1 MKKKK
6 FPVFSLLVL
15 GVIILGCLFGKV
27 LATGDPFYMN
37 LTEVSLPP
45 GSAHYFGTDTMGRDI
60 YSMIWEGGRVSLYI
74 GILATAIS
82 SVTAIVYG
90 CVSGLVPDWL
100 DDLLMRFTEII
111 LSIPSILLVIFLQAL
126 LGEATAT
133 SIAVV
138 IGLTSW
144 MNISK
149 VVRSEVRQIRNS
161 DFVLASRL
169 AGGKFFYILRKHL
182 FPNILHHVH
191 DRHKCKRGDR
201 HGGHLKFSGN
211 WPSHGDHFL
220 GQHDV
225 PFTESPVVQL
235 LVDHSD
241 PRAVPGNHSG
251 VYHQC
256 GRVHPPE
263 KQQRTQQPIKRQPII
278 AAAGHSGKPAINAKG
293 EQT

>member
-1 MKKKK
+1 MKKKN

-149 VVRSEVRQIRNS
+149 VDRSEVRQIRNS

-182 FPNILHHVH
+182 FPNFISSTMFMIVTNVSAAIGTEATL
-191 DRHKCKRGDR
+191 
-201 HGGHLKFSGN
+201 S
-211 WPSHGDHFL
+211 FL
-220 GQHDV
+220 GIGLPMEIISWGSMMSLSQKA
-225 PFTESPVVQL
+225 L
-235 LVDHSD
+235 LSNSWWIILIPGLFLVTTLVCITNVGEYIRLRNNREHS
-241 PRAVPGNHSG
+241 NL
-251 VYHQC
+251 
-256 GRVHPPE
+256 
-263 KQQRTQQPIKRQPII
+263 
-278 AAAGHSGKPAINAKG
+278 
-293 EQT
+293 

>member
-6 FPVFSLLVL
+6 FPVFSLVVL
-15 GVIILGCLFGKV
+15 GLIILGCLFGKA

-45 GSAHYFGTDTMGRDI
+45 GSTHYFGTDTMGRDI
-60 YSMIWEGGRVSLYI
+60 YSMIWEGGKVSLYI
-74 GILATAIS
+74 GVLATVIS

-90 CVSGLVPDWL
+90 CISGLVPDWL

-111 LSIPSILLVIFLQAL
+111 LSIPSILLVVFLQAL

-169 AGGKFFYILRKHL
+169 AGGNFFYILRKHL
-182 FPNILHHVH
+182 FPNFISSTMFMIVTNVSAAIGTEATL
-191 DRHKCKRGDR
+191 
-201 HGGHLKFSGN
+201 S
-211 WPSHGDHFL
+211 FL
-220 GQHDV
+220 GIGLPMEIISWGSMMSLSQKA
-225 PFTESPVVQL
+225 L
-235 LVDHSD
+235 LSNSWWIILIPGIFLVTTLVCITNVGEYIRLRNNREHS
-241 PRAVPGNHSG
+241 NL
-251 VYHQC
+251 
-256 GRVHPPE
+256 
-263 KQQRTQQPIKRQPII
+263 
-278 AAAGHSGKPAINAKG
+278 
-293 EQT
+293 

>member
-1 MKKKK
+1 
-6 FPVFSLLVL
+6 
-15 GVIILGCLFGKV
+15 
-27 LATGDPFYMN
+27 MN

-149 VVRSEVRQIRNS
+149 VFWRPDWPAESFSTYCGNIC
-161 DFVLASRL
+161 FA
-169 AGGKFFYILRKHL
+169 IL
-182 FPNILHHVH
+182 
-191 DRHKCKRGDR
+191 
-201 HGGHLKFSGN
+201 
-211 WPSHGDHFL
+211 
-220 GQHDV
+220 
-225 PFTESPVVQL
+225 
-235 LVDHSD
+235 
-241 PRAVPGNHSG
+241 
-251 VYHQC
+251 Y
-256 GRVHPPE
+256 PP
-263 KQQRTQQPIKRQPII
+263 PC
-278 AAAGHSGKPAINAKG
+278 S
-293 EQT
+293 

>member
-1 MKKKK
+1 MDRSQNETGKRGKDSMKKKK
-6 FPVFSLLVL
+6 FPIFSLVIL
-15 GVIILGCLFGKV
+15 GLIILGCLFGKV

-74 GILATAIS
+74 GLLATVIS
-82 SVTAIVYG
+82 SVIAIVYG
-90 CVSGLVPDWL
+90 CISGLVPDWL

-133 SIAVV
+133 SIAIV

-149 VVRSEVRQIRNS
+149 VVRSEVRQIRSS

-169 AGGKFFYILRKHL
+169 AGGKFFYILRRHL
-182 FPNILHHVH
+182 FPNFISSTMFMIVTNVSAAIGTEATL
-191 DRHKCKRGDR
+191 
-201 HGGHLKFSGN
+201 S
-211 WPSHGDHFL
+211 FL
-220 GQHDV
+220 GIGLPMEIISWGSMMSLSQKA
-225 PFTESPVVQL
+225 L
-235 LVDHSD
+235 LSNAWWIILIPGIFLVTTLVCITNMGEYIRLRNNREHS
-241 PRAVPGNHSG
+241 NL
-251 VYHQC
+251 
-256 GRVHPPE
+256 
-263 KQQRTQQPIKRQPII
+263 
-278 AAAGHSGKPAINAKG
+278 
-293 EQT
+293 

>member
-6 FPVFSLLVL
+6 FPIFSLVIL
-15 GVIILGCLFGKV
+15 GLIILGCLFGKV

-74 GILATAIS
+74 GLLATVIS

-90 CVSGLVPDWL
+90 CISGLVPDWL

-138 IGLTSW
+138 IGL
-144 MNISK
+144 K
-149 VVRSEVRQIRNS
+149 VFLHTAQA
-161 DFVLASRL
+161 FVSQ
-169 AGGKFFYILRKHL
+169 FYL
-182 FPNILHHVH
+182 LHHVY
-191 DRHKCKRGDR
+191 DRHQCKCGNRNRGYPQFSGDR
-201 HGGHLKFSGN
+201 
-211 WPSHGDHFL
+211 PSHGDHFL
-220 GQHDV
+220 GKYDV
-225 PFTESPVVQL
+225 SFTESAVVQF
-235 LVDHSD
+235 LVDHPD
-241 PRAVPGNHSG
+241 PGNLPGDNPCMH
-251 VYHQC
+251 HQC
-256 GRVHPPE
+256 GRVHPP
-263 KQQRTQQPIKRQPII
+263 
-278 AAAGHSGKPAINAKG
+278 
-293 EQT
+293 

>member
-6 FPVFSLLVL
+6 FPVFSLVIL
-15 GVIILGCLFGKV
+15 GLIILGCLFGKL

-45 GSAHYFGTDTMGRDI
+45 GGAHYFGTDTMGRDI

-74 GILATAIS
+74 GILATVIS
-82 SVTAIVYG
+82 SGIAIVYG
-90 CVSGLVPDWL
+90 CVSGLVPDPL

-126 LGEATAT
+126 LGKATAT

-138 IGLTSW
+138 RGLTSW

-149 VVRSEVRQIRNS
+149 VIRSEVRQIRSN

-182 FPNILHHVH
+182 FPNFISSTMFMIVTNVSAAIGTEATL
-191 DRHKCKRGDR
+191 
-201 HGGHLKFSGN
+201 S
-211 WPSHGDHFL
+211 FL
-220 GQHDV
+220 GIGLPMEIISWGSMMSLSQKA
-225 PFTESPVVQL
+225 L
-235 LVDHSD
+235 LSNSWWIILIPGIFLVTTLVCITNVGEYIRLRNNREHS
-241 PRAVPGNHSG
+241 NL
-251 VYHQC
+251 
-256 GRVHPPE
+256 
-263 KQQRTQQPIKRQPII
+263 
-278 AAAGHSGKPAINAKG
+278 
-293 EQT
+293 

>member
-6 FPVFSLLVL
+6 FPVFSLVIL
-15 GVIILGCLFGKV
+15 GLIILGCLFGKL

-45 GSAHYFGTDTMGRDI
+45 GGAHYFGTDTMGRDI

-74 GILATAIS
+74 GILATVIS
-82 SVTAIVYG
+82 SGIAIVYG
-90 CVSGLVPDWL
+90 CVSGLVPDPL

-126 LGEATAT
+126 LGKATAT

-149 VVRSEVRQIRNS
+149 VIRSEVRQIRSS

-182 FPNILHHVH
+182 FPNFISSTMFMIVTNVSAAIGTEATL
-191 DRHKCKRGDR
+191 
-201 HGGHLKFSGN
+201 S
-211 WPSHGDHFL
+211 FL
-220 GQHDV
+220 GIGLPMEIISWGSMMSLSQKA
-225 PFTESPVVQL
+225 L
-235 LVDHSD
+235 LSNSWWIILIPGIFLVTTLVCITNVGEYIRLRNNREIG
-241 PRAVPGNHSG
+241 RAHV
-251 VYHQC
+251 
-256 GRVHPPE
+256 
-263 KQQRTQQPIKRQPII
+263 
-278 AAAGHSGKPAINAKG
+278 
-293 EQT
+293 

>member
-1 MKKKK
+1 MDRPENETGKRGKGSMKKKK
-6 FPVFSLLVL
+6 FPVFSLVIL
-15 GVIILGCLFGKV
+15 GLIILGCLFGKL

-45 GSAHYFGTDTMGRDI
+45 GGAHYFGTDTMGRDI

-74 GILATAIS
+74 GILATVIS
-82 SVTAIVYG
+82 SGIAIVYG
-90 CVSGLVPDWL
+90 CVSGLVPDPL

-126 LGEATAT
+126 LGKATAT

-149 VVRSEVRQIRNS
+149 VIRSEVRQIRSS

-182 FPNILHHVH
+182 FPNFISSTMFMIVTNVSAAIGTEATL
-191 DRHKCKRGDR
+191 
-201 HGGHLKFSGN
+201 S
-211 WPSHGDHFL
+211 FL
-220 GQHDV
+220 GIGLPMEIISWGSMMSLSQKA
-225 PFTESPVVQL
+225 L
-235 LVDHSD
+235 LSNSWWIILIPGIFLVTTLVCITNVGEYIRLRNNREHS
-241 PRAVPGNHSG
+241 NL
-251 VYHQC
+251 
-256 GRVHPPE
+256 
-263 KQQRTQQPIKRQPII
+263 
-278 AAAGHSGKPAINAKG
+278 
-293 EQT
+293 

>member
-1 MKKKK
+1 MDRSQNETGKRGKDSLKKKK
-6 FPVFSLLVL
+6 FPIFSLVIL
-15 GVIILGCLFGKV
+15 GLIILGCLFGKV

-74 GILATAIS
+74 GLLATVIS
-82 SVTAIVYG
+82 SVIAIVYG
-90 CVSGLVPDWL
+90 CISGLVPDWL

-133 SIAVV
+133 SIAIV

-149 VVRSEVRQIRNS
+149 VVRSEVRQIRSS

-169 AGGKFFYILRKHL
+169 AGGKFFYILRRHL
-182 FPNILHHVH
+182 FPNFISSTMFMIVTNVSAAIGTEATL
-191 DRHKCKRGDR
+191 
-201 HGGHLKFSGN
+201 S
-211 WPSHGDHFL
+211 FL
-220 GQHDV
+220 GIGLPMEIISWGSMMSLSQKA
-225 PFTESPVVQL
+225 L
-235 LVDHSD
+235 LSNAWWIILIPGIFLVTTLVCITNMGEYIRLRNNREHS
-241 PRAVPGNHSG
+241 NL
-251 VYHQC
+251 
-256 GRVHPPE
+256 
-263 KQQRTQQPIKRQPII
+263 
-278 AAAGHSGKPAINAKG
+278 
-293 EQT
+293 